1 MQRREYRAIPLP
13 PFSVEPLMRLEVLNT
28 GTELLLGS
36 VVNTHL
42 RSIAEAVFP
51 FGLRVARQTTVPD
64 GPAIRDALRETF
76 GRADIVV
83 VTGGLGPTTDDIT
96 RDVTAELL
104 GLELIHDEAV
114 MQAITDRLTRRGF
127 AVSERTRFQAQRPRE
142 AVVLPNHHGT
152 APGLYLAPRAAAGQN
167 SPHLFLL
174 PGPPRELQPMFE
186 ESVLP
191 ILKTLLPAGP
201 APDMRVYRIAGL
213 GESMVEEMVGEPLL
227 ALGLELGY
235 CARPGE
241 VDLRT
246 IGDAATL
253 DQAERIISEKLGP
266 RIVSRDQRA
275 LEKVVIDQLTA
286 RGETLALAESCTGGY
301 LAHRVTNV
309 PGASAVFLQGFVTYS
324 NAAKTAALEVDA
336 ALIRAHGAVSHE
348 VAGAMADGARRV
360 AGADHALA
368 TTGIAGP
375 GGGTAEKP
383 VGSVYIALA
392 TKLGPG
398 IIERHR
404 FPTDRETFKNLV
416 SQTALDLLRR
426 RLGG

>member
-1 MQRREYRAIPLP
+1 
-13 PFSVEPLMRLEVLNT
+13 MRLEVLNT

-36 VVNTHL
+36 VLNTHL

-51 FGLRVARQTTVPD
+51 LGIRVERQTTVPD
-64 GPAIRDALRETF
+64 GPAIRDALEETF

-104 GLELIHDEAV
+104 GLELIHDEAI
-114 MQAITDRLTRRGF
+114 MQAITNRLTRRGF
-127 AVSERTRFQAQRPRE
+127 AVSERIRLQAQRPRE

-152 APGLYLAPRAAAGQN
+152 APGLYLAPRAAGQGN

-174 PGPPRELQPMFE
+174 PGPPRELRPMFE
-186 ESVLP
+186 ESVVP
-191 ILKTLLPAGP
+191 ILKTLLPSGP
-201 APDMRVYRIAGL
+201 VSDMRVYRIAGL
-213 GESMVEEMVGEPLL
+213 GESMVEEMIGEPLL
-227 ALGLELGY
+227 AMGLELGY

-241 VDLRT
+241 VDVRT
-246 IGDAATL
+246 IGDTATL
-253 DQAERIISEKLGP
+253 DRAERLISEKLGP
-266 RIVSRDQRA
+266 RIVSRDERA

-301 LAHRVTNV
+301 LAHRITNV

-324 NAAKTAALEVDA
+324 NEAKTAALGVDPE
-336 ALIRAHGAVSHE
+336 LIRAHGAVSEE
-348 VAGAMADGARRV
+348 VARAMADGARRV
-360 AGADHALA
+360 AGADYALA

-383 VGSVYIALA
+383 VGTVYIALA
-392 TKLGPG
+392 AKPDAA
-398 IIERHR
+398 IVKKHA
-404 FPTDRETFKNLV
+404 FPTDRETFKDLV
-416 SQTALDLLRR
+416 ALTAMDLLRR
-426 RLGG
+426 RLGA

>member
-1 MQRREYRAIPLP
+1 
-13 PFSVEPLMRLEVLNT
+13 MRLEVLNT

-42 RSIAEAVFP
+42 RLIAEAIFP
-51 FGLRVARQTTVPD
+51 LGLRVERQTTVPD
-64 GPAIRDALRETF
+64 GPAIRDAIRETF
-76 GRADIVV
+76 GRAEIVV
-83 VTGGLGPTTDDIT
+83 ITGGLGPTTDDIT
-96 RDVTAELL
+96 RDVVAELL
-104 GLELIHDEAV
+104 GLELIHDETI
-114 MQAITDRLTRRGF
+114 MQAITARLARRGF
-127 AVSERTRFQAQRPRE
+127 AVGERTRLQAQRPRE

-152 APGLYLAPRAAAGQN
+152 APGLYLAPRAAGAVN

-174 PGPPRELQPMFE
+174 PGPPRELRPMFE

-191 ILKTLLPAGP
+191 ILQGLLPPGP
-201 APDMRVYRIAGL
+201 VAEMRIYRIGGL

-246 IGDAATL
+246 IGDAGTL
-253 DQAERIISEKLGP
+253 DQAERIISDKLGP
-266 RIVSRDQRA
+266 RIISRDERA
-275 LEKVVIDQLTA
+275 LEKVLVDQLTG
-286 RGETLALAESCTGGY
+286 RRETLATAESCTGGY
-301 LAHRVTNV
+301 VAHRITNV

-324 NAAKTAALEVDA
+324 NEAKTAALGVDA

-348 VAGAMADGARRV
+348 VAGAMAEGARRV

-375 GGGTAEKP
+375 GGGTDEKP
-383 VGSVYIALA
+383 VGTVYIGLA
-392 TKLGPG
+392 TKLGRG
-398 IIERHR
+398 VVERHR
-404 FPTDRETFKNLV
+404 FPTDRETFKDLV
-416 SQTALDLLRR
+416 SQTALDMLRR
-426 RLGG
+426 RLVV